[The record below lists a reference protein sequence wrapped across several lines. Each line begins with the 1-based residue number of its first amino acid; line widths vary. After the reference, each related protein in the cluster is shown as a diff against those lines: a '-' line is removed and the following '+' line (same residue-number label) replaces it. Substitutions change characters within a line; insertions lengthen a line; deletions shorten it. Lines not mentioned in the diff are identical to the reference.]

1 MTDNLWTGVSAKR
14 KKTMN
19 TYAQKA
25 NSLYEVAESNFV
37 TLQERLEKALAKA
50 PFFRSQ
56 IEAVVE
62 EFRRRNCNP
71 PTARG
76 WTKFS
81 DIALCHAIMVPF
93 DKIIIDETMQ
103 RELNMRHILKILS
116 YFSESMVMA
125 IQVYEDESRPGS
137 YIAWDGQH
145 TSIALHII
153 LTKVFGER
161 AANALVPVVV
171 YSSKQKLEIRRNF
184 ILLNGDAKETLDFI
198 DTYKQM
204 VYGVKVDGSDDPE
217 WLDTALKND
226 YFRDAGLFATHSKF
240 GDEDE
245 PGAFTLL
252 ADTIMSKSLKTRKH
266 PEVTRMFAQYWAY
279 LNEERPVRAK
289 EARQLYEYFNL
300 CYEQDI
306 KVDNKYLLDM
316 VAFTKE
322 YFEANFGED
331 GVFWDKVRM
340 SYTRWYAHANP
351 ESYEEFGLRGFTTE
365 MRTGI
370 PFLIAQM
377 RKSTKLK
384 TPTYTPNNGFTV
396 SEKDLW

>member
-1 MTDNLWTGVSAKR
+1 
-14 KKTMN
+14 MN
-19 TYAQKA
+19 YAQKI
-25 NSLYEVAESNFV
+25 NDLYNVKASNFV
-37 TLQERLEKALAKA
+37 TLQERLEKAIKKA
-50 PFFRSQ
+50 PQFRAQ
-56 IEAVVE
+56 LEAVVD
-62 EFRRRNCNP
+62 EFRRRNCSP
-71 PTARG
+71 PAERG
-76 WTKFS
+76 WEKFS
-81 DIALCHAIMVPF
+81 DIKLCNAINVSM
-93 DKIIIDETMQ
+93 DSILIDETMQ
-103 RELNMRHILKILS
+103 REVNMRHILKILS

-125 IQVYEDESRPGS
+125 IQVYEDPERPGK

-145 TSIALHII
+145 TSIALFII

-161 AANALVPVVV
+161 TAKAMIPVVV

-204 VYGVKVDGSDDPE
+204 VYGVKVDGSTDPE

-226 YFRDAGLFATHSKF
+226 YFAKAGLFATNSKF

-252 ADTIMSKSLKTRKH
+252 ADTLMSKSLKTRKH
-266 PEVTRMFAQYWAY
+266 PEVTRMFADYWAY

-300 CYEQDI
+300 CYEQGI
-306 KVDNKYLLDM
+306 KVDKDYLLEM

-322 YFEANFGED
+322 YFDANFGED

-340 SYTRWYAHANP
+340 SYTRWYKNANP
-351 ESYEEFGLRGFTTE
+351 ESYAEFGLKGFTTE

-377 RKSTKLK
+377 KHSTNLK
-384 TPTYTPNNGFTV
+384 TPTYTSNNGYTV
-396 SEKDLW
+396 IKEDLWNE

>member
-1 MTDNLWTGVSAKR
+1 MQTH
-14 KKTMN
+14 
-19 TYAQKA
+19 AQKI
-25 NSLYEVAESNFV
+25 NSLYEVSESNFV

-50 PFFRSQ
+50 PFFISQ
-56 IEAVVE
+56 LDAVVDR
-62 EFRRRNCNP
+62 FRTENCNP
-71 PTARG
+71 PAERG
-76 WTKFS
+76 WTKFA
-81 DIALCHAIMVPF
+81 DIQIAKAIQVPF
-93 DKIIIDETMQ
+93 NKIQIDETMQ
-103 RELNMRHILKILS
+103 REVNMRHILKILS
-116 YFSESMVMA
+116 HFSESMVMA
-125 IQVYEDESRPGS
+125 IQVYEDPDNPGN

-161 AANALVPVVV
+161 SANAMVPVVI

-204 VYGVKVDGSDDPE
+204 VYGVKVDGAEDQE
-217 WLDTALKND
+217 WVDAAIKND

-306 KVDNKYLLDM
+306 KVDNEYLLKM

-322 YFEANFGED
+322 YFEANFGEN
-331 GVFWDKVRM
+331 GMFWDKVKN
-340 SYTRWYAHANP
+340 SYTRWYKQANA
-351 ESYEEFGLRGFTTE
+351 ESWHEFGLKGFTTE

-377 RKSTKLK
+377 KKSTNLK
-384 TPTYTPNNGFTV
+384 TPAYVPNNGYTV
-396 SEKDLW
+396 AVEDLWD

>member
-1 MTDNLWTGVSAKR
+1 M
-14 KKTMN
+14 
-19 TYAQKA
+19 
-25 NSLYEVAESNFV
+25 NSLYEVAASNFV
-37 TLQERLEKALAKA
+37 TLSERLTKAIGKA
-50 PFFRSQ
+50 PFFRGQ
-56 IEAVVE
+56 LEAVVD
-62 EFRRRNCNP
+62 EFKRRNCSP
-71 PTARG
+71 PTERG

-81 DIALCHAIMVPF
+81 DIALCNAIQVPF
-93 DKIIIDETMQ
+93 DKILIDETMQ

-125 IQVYEDESRPGS
+125 IQVYEDDARPGY

-145 TSIALHII
+145 TAIALHII

-161 AANALVPVVV
+161 AADAMVPVVV

-184 ILLNGDAKETLDFI
+184 ILLNGDAKESLDFI

-204 VYGVKVDGSDDPE
+204 VYGVKVDGSTDPE
-217 WLDTALKND
+217 WKDTALKND
-226 YFRDAGLFATHSKF
+226 YLRDAGLFATHSKF

-252 ADTIMSKSLKTRKH
+252 ADTLMSKSLKTRKH
-266 PEVTRMFAQYWAY
+266 PEVTRMFCQYWTY
-279 LNEERPVRAK
+279 LNEQRPVRAK

-300 CYEQDI
+300 CYEQGI
-306 KVDNKYLLDM
+306 EVDKDYLLKM
-316 VAFTKE
+316 VAFTKS

-331 GVFWDKVRM
+331 GMFWDKVRM
-340 SYTRWYAHANP
+340 AYTTWYAKANP
-351 ESYEEFGLRGFTTE
+351 DSYKEFGLKGFTTE

-377 RKSTKLK
+377 KKSTDLK
-384 TPTYTPNNGFTV
+384 TPSYVPNNGFTV
-396 SEKDLW
+396 ADQDLWN

>member
-1 MTDNLWTGVSAKR
+1 MSN
-14 KKTMN
+14 
-19 TYAQKA
+19 YAQKM
-25 NSLYEVAESNFV
+25 NSLYEVAASNFV
-37 TLQERLEKALAKA
+37 TLSERLTKAIGKA
-50 PFFRSQ
+50 PFFRGQ
-56 IEAVVE
+56 LEAVVD
-62 EFRRRNCNP
+62 EFKRRNCSP
-71 PTARG
+71 PTERG

-81 DIALCHAIMVPF
+81 DIALCNAIQVPF
-93 DKIIIDETMQ
+93 DKILIDETMQ

-125 IQVYEDESRPGS
+125 IQVYEDDARPGY

-145 TSIALHII
+145 TAIALHII

-161 AANALVPVVV
+161 AADAMVPVVV

-184 ILLNGDAKETLDFI
+184 ILLNGDAKESLDFI

-204 VYGVKVDGSDDPE
+204 VYGVKVDGSTDPE
-217 WLDTALKND
+217 WKDTALKND
-226 YFRDAGLFATHSKF
+226 YLRDAGLFATHSKF

-252 ADTIMSKSLKTRKH
+252 AYTLMSKSLKTRKH
-266 PEVTRMFAQYWAY
+266 PEVTRMFCQYWTY
-279 LNEERPVRAK
+279 LNEQRPVRAK

-300 CYEQDI
+300 CYEQGI
-306 KVDNKYLLDM
+306 EVDKDYLLKM
-316 VAFTKE
+316 VAFTKS

-331 GVFWDKVRM
+331 GMFWDKVKM
-340 SYTRWYAHANP
+340 AYTRWYAQANP
-351 ESYEEFGLRGFTTE
+351 ESYAEFGLKGFTTE

-377 RKSTKLK
+377 RKSTDLA
-384 TPTYTPNNGFTV
+384 TPKYTPNNGFTV
-396 SEKDLW
+396 VAEDLWS

>member
-1 MTDNLWTGVSAKR
+1 MTN
-14 KKTMN
+14 
-19 TYAQKA
+19 YAQKI
-25 NSLYEVAESNFV
+25 NDLYNVSESNFV
-37 TLQERLEKALAKA
+37 TLQQRLEKAIAKA
-50 PFFRSQ
+50 PQFRAQ
-56 IEAVVE
+56 LEAVVD
-62 EFRRRNCNP
+62 EFRRRNCMP
-71 PTARG
+71 PCERG
-76 WTKFS
+76 WTKF
-81 DIALCHAIMVPF
+81 DNINLCSAIQVSM
-93 DKIIIDETMQ
+93 DSILIDETMQ

-125 IQVYEDESRPGS
+125 IQVYEDPARPGM

-145 TSIALHII
+145 TSIALFII

-161 AANALVPVVV
+161 TAKAMVPVVV
-171 YSSKQKLEIRRNF
+171 YSSQQKLEIRRNF

-204 VYGVKVDGSDDPE
+204 VYGVKVDGSTDPE

-226 YFRDAGLFATHSKF
+226 YFAKAGLFATNSKF

-252 ADTIMSKSLKTRKH
+252 ADTLMSRSLKTRKH
-266 PEVTRMFAQYWAY
+266 PEVTRMFADYWAY

-306 KVDNKYLLDM
+306 KVDKKYLLEM
-316 VAFTKE
+316 VAFAKE

-331 GVFWDKVRM
+331 GIFWDKVRM

-351 ESYEEFGLRGFTTE
+351 ESYAEFGLKGFTTE

-377 RKSTKLK
+377 KYSTKLK
-384 TPTYTPNNGFTV
+384 TPTYTPNNGYTV
-396 SEKDLW
+396 VEADLWK

>member
-1 MTDNLWTGVSAKR
+1 MTNH
-14 KKTMN
+14 
-19 TYAQKA
+19 AQKI
-25 NSLYEVAESNFV
+25 NDLYEVAESNFV
-37 TLQERLEKALAKA
+37 TLQERLEKAIAKA
-50 PFFRSQ
+50 PQFKAQ
-56 IEAVVE
+56 LEAVVD
-62 EFRRRNCNP
+62 EFRRRNCMP
-71 PTARG
+71 PCERG
-76 WTKFS
+76 WTKFD
-81 DIALCHAIMVPF
+81 DINLCNAIQVSM
-93 DKIIIDETMQ
+93 DSILIDETMQ

-125 IQVYEDESRPGS
+125 IQVYEDPARPGK

-145 TSIALHII
+145 TSIALFII

-161 AANALVPVVV
+161 TAKALVPVVV
-171 YSSKQKLEIRRNF
+171 YSSQQKLEIRRNF

-204 VYGVKVDGSDDPE
+204 VYGVKVDGSTDPE
-217 WLDTALKND
+217 WMDTALKND
-226 YFRDAGLFATHSKF
+226 YFAKAGLFATNSKF
-240 GDEDE
+240 GDEDK

-252 ADTIMSKSLKTRKH
+252 ADTLMSRSLKTRKH
-266 PEVTRMFAQYWAY
+266 PEVTRMFADYWAF

-300 CYEQDI
+300 CYEQGI
-306 KVDNKYLLDM
+306 VVDDKYLLEM

-322 YFEANFGED
+322 YFEANFGEN
-331 GVFWDKVRM
+331 GIFWDKVRM

-351 ESYEEFGLRGFTTE
+351 ESYAEFGLKGFSTE

-377 RKSTKLK
+377 KYSTKLK
-384 TPTYTPNNGFTV
+384 TPTYTPNNGYTV
-396 SEKDLW
+396 VKQDLWK

>member
-1 MTDNLWTGVSAKR
+1 
-14 KKTMN
+14 MN
-19 TYAQKA
+19 YAQKI

-37 TLQERLEKALAKA
+37 TLQERLEKALARDPRFQA
-50 PFFRSQ
+50 RL
-56 IEAVVE
+56 EAVVD
-62 EFRRRNCNP
+62 EFRRRNCSP
-71 PTARG
+71 LSKRG
-76 WTKFS
+76 WNKFEH
-81 DIALCHAIMVPF
+81 IKLCRAIEVIM
-93 DKIIIDETMQ
+93 DNILIDETMQ

-125 IQVYEDESRPGS
+125 IQVYEDPNRPGKF
-137 YIAWDGQH
+137 IAWDGQH
-145 TSIALHII
+145 TSIALFII

-161 AANALVPVVV
+161 TAKTMVPVVI
-171 YSSKQKLEIRRNF
+171 YSSQQKLEIRRNF
-184 ILLNGDAKETLDFI
+184 ILLNGDAKESLDFI

-204 VYGVKVDGSDDPE
+204 VYGVKVDGSADPE

-226 YFRDAGLFATHSKF
+226 YFAKAGLFATNSKF

-252 ADTIMSKSLKTRKH
+252 ADTLMSPTLKTRKH
-266 PEVTRMFAQYWAY
+266 PEVTRMFADYWAF

-306 KVDNKYLLDM
+306 TVDDKYLLEM

-322 YFEANFGED
+322 YFEANFGEN

-351 ESYEEFGLRGFTTE
+351 ESYAEFGLKGFSTE

-377 RKSTKLK
+377 KYSTTLK
-384 TPTYTPNNGFTV
+384 TPTYTPNNGYTV
-396 SEKDLW
+396 AKEDLWK

>member
-1 MTDNLWTGVSAKR
+1 MSN
-14 KKTMN
+14 
-19 TYAQKA
+19 YAQKM
-25 NSLYEVAESNFV
+25 NSLYEVAASNFV
-37 TLQERLEKALAKA
+37 TLSERLIKAIGKA
-50 PFFRSQ
+50 PFFRGQ
-56 IEAVVE
+56 LEAVVD
-62 EFRRRNCNP
+62 EFKRRNCSP
-71 PTARG
+71 PTVRG

-81 DIALCHAIMVPF
+81 DISLCKAIMVPF
-93 DKIIIDETMQ
+93 DRILIDETMQ

-125 IQVYEDESRPGS
+125 IQVYEDDARPGY

-145 TSIALHII
+145 TAIALHII

-161 AANALVPVVV
+161 AADAMVPVVV

-184 ILLNGDAKETLDFI
+184 ILLNGDAKESLDFI

-204 VYGVKVDGSDDPE
+204 VYGVKVDGSNDPE
-217 WLDTALKND
+217 WVDTAKKND
-226 YFRDAGLFATHSKF
+226 YLAAAGLFATHSKF

-252 ADTIMSKSLKTRKH
+252 ADTLMSKSIKTRKH
-266 PEVTRMFAQYWAY
+266 PEVTRTFAQYWTY

-300 CYEQDI
+300 CYEQGI
-306 KVDNKYLLDM
+306 TVDNDYLLKM

-331 GVFWDKVRM
+331 GMFWDKVRM
-340 SYTRWYAHANP
+340 AYTRWYAKANP
-351 ESYEEFGLRGFTTE
+351 DSYKEFGLKGFTTE

-377 RKSTKLK
+377 KKSTDLK
-384 TPTYTPNNGFTV
+384 TPTYVPNNGFTV
-396 SEKDLW
+396 GAKDLW